1 MKRDWHS
8 ARVTVVIAWVLATSL
23 VGCSPRQRLAL
34 WALNSPEYH
43 VQNGWHMLERGQ
55 VGLAVREFEM
65 ARAYDPQYAPCYVGL
80 GVAYAE
86 KGEYAHAFDF
96 LTQAKA
102 NVKQSGQ
109 LLQARVGAI
118 RILTKA
124 HAAGHAPPAWLDL
137 VEQEFT
143 AAEQSHPKNPALYY
157 FLALAYKSGERFHKA
172 VEAFEKVLELN
183 AAYVPEAKTELAA
196 LTARTKV
203 SP

>member
-1 MKRDWHS
+1 MKRDRHS
-8 ARVTVVIAWVLATSL
+8 ARVTVIIVGLLATSL
-23 VGCSPRQRLAL
+23 AGCSPYQRRAL

-65 ARAYDPQYAPCYVGL
+65 ARGYDPQYAPCYVGL

-86 KGEYAHAFDF
+86 KGEYEQALDF
-96 LTQAKA
+96 LAQAKA
-102 NVKQSGQ
+102 NVKQPGQ

-124 HAAGHAPPAWLDL
+124 HATGHAPPDWLDL

-143 AAEQSHPKNPALYY
+143 AAQQSNAKDPSLYY
-157 FLALAYKSGERFHKA
+157 FLALAYKTGERFDNA

-183 AAYVPEAKTELAA
+183 AGYGPEAKTELAA